1 MKNAFELERKLFP
14 SLGGLVVSV
23 SLARLHRPFTPSRPL
38 SSLSLSLSLS
48 LTLSLSRARGASLQ
62 LSLVVDDSQLSIYRV
77 KSSLP
82 SHNIVKLSHGT
93 GPFLHSKRFFSLFL
107 SLFSLSLLTKTPVLM
122 KNTQRHTALLLSIF
136 LSKETGPRL
145 KKVKRRK

>member
-48 LTLSLSRARGASLQ
+48 LSRARARGASLP

-122 KNTQRHTALLLSIF
+122 KNTQRHTAPLLSIF

>member
-48 LTLSLSRARGASLQ
+48 LSRARARGASLP

>member
-1 MKNAFELERKLFP
+1 MLLSWRENSF
-14 SLGGLVVSV
+14 
-23 SLARLHRPFTPSRPL
+23 PL
-38 SSLSLSLSLS
+38 SAGWLSPSLSLVCVVRSLLRGLS
-48 LTLSLSRARGASLQ
+48 PLSLSLSRARGASLP
-62 LSLVVDDSQLSIYRV
+62 LSLVVDGSQLSIYRV

-122 KNTQRHTALLLSIF
+122 KNTQRHTAPLLSIF

>member
-1 MKNAFELERKLFP
+1 MLLSWRENSFPLSAGWLSP
-14 SLGGLVVSV
+14 SLSLVCIVRSLLRGLS
-23 SLARLHRPFTPSRPL
+23 PL
-38 SSLSLSLSLS
+38 SLSLSLSLS

-77 KSSLP
+77 TSSLP

>member
-1 MKNAFELERKLFP
+1 MLLSWRENSF
-14 SLGGLVVSV
+14 
-23 SLARLHRPFTPSRPL
+23 PL
-38 SSLSLSLSLS
+38 SAGWLSPSLSLVCVVRSLLRGLSPLSLS
-48 LTLSLSRARGASLQ
+48 LSLSRARGASLP
-62 LSLVVDDSQLSIYRV
+62 LSLLVDDSQLSIYRV

-82 SHNIVKLSHGT
+82 SHNIVSLSHGT

-122 KNTQRHTALLLSIF
+122 KNTKRHTALLLSIF

>member
-23 SLARLHRPFTPSRPL
+23 SLARLRRPFTPSRPL
-38 SSLSLSLSLS
+38 SSLSLSLSRA
-48 LTLSLSRARGASLQ
+48 RARGASLP
-62 LSLVVDDSQLSIYRV
+62 LSLLVDDSQLSIYRV

-82 SHNIVKLSHGT
+82 SHNIVSLSHGT

-107 SLFSLSLLTKTPVLM
+107 SLYSLSLLTKTPVLM
-122 KNTQRHTALLLSIF
+122 KNTQRHTAPLLSIF

>member
-1 MKNAFELERKLFP
+1 MLLSWRENSFPLSAGWLSP
-14 SLGGLVVSV
+14 SLSLVCIVRSLLRGL
-23 SLARLHRPFTPSRPL
+23 
-38 SSLSLSLSLS
+38 SLSLSLSLS

-77 KSSLP
+77 TSSLP

-122 KNTQRHTALLLSIF
+122 KNTQRHTAPLLSIF